1 MYGLSAA
8 DEDIQARARVF
19 ADELIPFEVQA
30 ELDGGLRDD
39 VAAAHKKRAIE
50 LGLFATNM
58 PRDLGGVGA
67 SALQQVLVQEQV
79 GRVTNAL
86 GWVAATPPSWFP
98 PVATDDQIERYLK
111 PTVRGE
117 REECYAITEASR
129 RLRRGRDRGHRPPRR
144 RRVGAERRQVARH
157 QLQLRRLLLLPG
169 QEDRDQSVRTH
180 AWLRVRAQRRSRHRA
195 APSHRGSPAE
205 HLLFLVDLPSPG
217 VTVVRTPAY
226 SHTISHHH
234 PIVEFTDVRV
244 PAANLVGG
252 EGDGMLVLARV
263 VPFRA
268 ADGRGPLHRRRRAPG
283 RGDDRVRDDPRV
295 AGGVPIA
302 AHGLV
307 AGMLADSVTELFAA
321 RSMLYETARGIDRDP
336 SDVKTAH
343 AQCSMIKLYCSE
355 MASRVADRAVQV
367 FGGRGYMREN
377 VAERFFRELRVE
389 RIWEGTSEIQ
399 RMIIAGQLASRGP
412 AALAL
417 FPRGASPPSTPYRGK
432 TPLLPPSPG
441 NRPNRRP
448 RASRLPG

>member
-8 DEDIQARARVF
+8 DEDIQARARAF

-30 ELDGGLRDD
+30 ELEGGLAGD

-58 PRDLGGVGA
+58 PRDLGGIGA

-98 PVATDDQIERYLK
+98 PVATDDQLERYLR

-117 REECYAITEASR
+117 REECYAITEASAGSDVDAIEATACR
-129 RLRRGRDRGHRPPRR
+129 DGDEWVLNGVKWHVTSYNSADYCFFQAKKIELNQPERTRGS
-144 RRVGAERRQVARH
+144 ASERSAAAG
-157 QLQLRRLLLLPG
+157 PG
-169 QEDRDQSVRTH
+169 PCPATGE
-180 AWLRVRAQRRSRHRA
+180 
-195 APSHRGSPAE
+195 SPAE

-234 PIVEFTDVRV
+234 PIVEFADVRV
-244 PAANLVGG
+244 PAANLVGT
-252 EGDGMLVLARV
+252 EGGGMLYSREWFRFERLMVAARCTG
-263 VPFRA
+263 A
-268 ADGRGPLHRRRRAPG
+268 ASRLVEEMTAFAGQ
-283 RGDDRVRDDPRV
+283 RV

-302 AHGLV
+302 SHGLV

-321 RSMLYETARGIDRDP
+321 RAMLYETARGIDRGA
-336 SDVKTAH
+336 DVKIAH
-343 AQCSMIKLYCSE
+343 GQCSMAKLYCSE
-355 MASRVADRAVQV
+355 MANRVADRAVQV

-377 VAERFFRELRVE
+377 VAERFYRELRVE

-399 RMIIAGQLASRGP
+399 RMIIAGQLAKRGP
-412 AALAL
+412 AALA
-417 FPRGASPPSTPYRGK
+417 
-432 TPLLPPSPG
+432 
-441 NRPNRRP
+441 
-448 RASRLPG
+448 

>member
-19 ADELIPFEVQA
+19 ADELIPLEVQA
-30 ELDGGLRDD
+30 ELDGALPDD
-39 VAAAHKKRAIE
+39 VTAAHKKRAIE

-58 PRDLGGVGA
+58 PAALGGVGA
-67 SALQQVLVQEQV
+67 TALQQVLVQEQV

-98 PVATDDQIERYLK
+98 PVATEDQVERYLK

-117 REECYAITEASR
+117 REECYAITEASA
-129 RLRRGRDRGHRPPRR
+129 GSDVDAIEATACRDGDEWVLNGVKWHVTSYNSADYCFFQAKKINPDHP
-144 RRVGAERRQVARH
+144 E
-157 QLQLRRLLLLPG
+157 
-169 QEDRDQSVRTH
+169 
-180 AWLRVRAQRRSRHRA
+180 RSRGDSSQPSPA
-195 APSHRGSPAE
+195 AGAVPAATPAPETPAE
-205 HLLFLVDLPSPG
+205 HLLFLVDLPTPG
-217 VTVVRTPAY
+217 VSVVRTPAY
-226 SHTISHHH
+226 THTISHHH

-244 PAANLVGG
+244 PAANLVGD
-252 EGDGMLVLARV
+252 EGGGMLYSREWFRFERLMVAARCTG
-263 VPFRA
+263 A
-268 ADGRGPLHRRRRAPG
+268 ASRLVEEMTAFANT
-283 RGDDRVRDDPRV
+283 RV

-302 AHGLV
+302 SHGLV

-355 MASRVADRAVQV
+355 MANRVADRAVQV

-399 RMIIAGQLASRGP
+399 RMIIAGQLTKRGP
-412 AALAL
+412 AALV
-417 FPRGASPPSTPYRGK
+417 
-432 TPLLPPSPG
+432 
-441 NRPNRRP
+441 
-448 RASRLPG
+448 